1 MPRPAGSGLYL
12 EQARPKN
19 KKTFAGSGKGLARN
33 VRIVASTTGDFS
45 RIDGRAVVA
54 MSLPKLLP
62 FGGCPGSDTRT
73 QGLYPRAKETQ
84 YTAGAH
90 DDYVN

>member
-12 EQARPKN
+12 EQARAAN

-33 VRIVASTTGDFS
+33 VGFVAGKTGDFS

-54 MSLPKLLP
+54 NLATEATPLWRVSGLLARTEKLY
-62 FGGCPGSDTRT
+62 R
-73 QGLYPRAKETQ
+73 RAQETQ
-84 YTAGAH
+84 
-90 DDYVN
+90 